1 MVQTYTGQQSS
12 NLDFGFAPNTP
23 FTDAAISLYEFGCR
37 PGFTATG
44 SIYVDNLG
52 STVLND
58 TVTLTLPVGLD
69 FTFAFPFPF
78 YANGNTAKWL
88 VDSLLPFNSN
98 VIWFDTHIDSTV
110 ALGTILHFEATVGPQ
125 AGDIDPSNNIA
136 IVDKVVTGSFDPNE
150 KTVDYPNPNP
160 NGYISPTQELI
171 YTIFFQNT
179 GTDTAFNVVV
189 KDTISLNLD
198 LNTLKIIGASHDYT
212 VSIHNGLLRFDFNN
226 ILLPDS
232 NVNELLSHG
241 YLRYAIQPKA
251 NLANGTNI
259 SNTAY
264 IFFDYNVPIVTN
276 TTSNTILITA
286 VGSIANKNDI
296 KVYPNPSSKNIT
308 IEWKLNS
315 CENTTL
321 EIMDLVG
328 RTINKEGINMATETN
343 SHSMDISTLQNG
355 VYLLRISNDK
365 QTAVFKVVKE

>member
-1 MVQTYTGQQSS
+1 MGTSFLYSYP
-12 NLDFGFAPNTP
+12 API
-23 FTDAAISLYEFGCR
+23 AVS
-37 PGFTATG
+37 
-44 SIYVDNLG
+44 
-52 STVLND
+52 
-58 TVTLTLPVGLD
+58 
-69 FTFAFPFPF
+69 
-78 YANGNTAKWL
+78 GNTVKWL
-88 VDSLLPFNSN
+88 TDSILPFGNN
-98 VIWFDTHIDSTV
+98 NIWFDAHIDSAV
-110 ALGTILHFEATVGPQ
+110 ALGTILHFEATVGPLS
-125 AGDIDPSNNIA
+125 GDIDPTNNIA

-150 KTVDYPNPNP
+150 KTVDYPNPNS

-171 YTIFFQNT
+171 YTVFFQNT

-189 KDTISLNLD
+189 KDTISSNLD
-198 LNTLKIIGASHDYT
+198 VNTLKIIGASHDYT

-251 NLANGTNI
+251 NLTNGTNI

-308 IEWKLNS
+308 IEWKSNS
-315 CENTTL
+315 SETTTL
-321 EIMDLVG
+321 EILDLTG